1 MKSYL
6 LIALFGAFGTV
17 ARFSVVQITPK
28 IFQST
33 FPIGTLV
40 VNLLGCFLIGL
51 VSGILDKKFISID
64 ENFKNYITI
73 GFLGGFTTFSS
84 FSQDFFNL
92 VNNSNYLLAFIYIFI
107 SVFFGL
113 LMFYLGDKFIHIIS

>member
-6 LIALFGAFGTV
+6 LIALFGAIGTV

-51 VSGILDKKFISID
+51 FSGILNTKFISID
-64 ENFKNYITI
+64 ENFKNYFTI

>member
-51 VSGILDKKFISID
+51 FSGISDTKFISID

>member
-51 VSGILDKKFISID
+51 FSGILDTKFISID

>member
-28 IFQST
+28 IFQSA

-51 VSGILDKKFISID
+51 FSGILDTKFISID

>member
-1 MKSYL
+1 MKLYL

-17 ARFSVVQITPK
+17 ARFSVIQITPK
-28 IFQST
+28 IFQT
-33 FPIGTLV
+33 VFPIGTIT

-51 VSGILDKKFISID
+51 VSGILDTKFISID

-92 VNNSNYLLAFIYIFI
+92 INNSSYLLAFAYIFV
-107 SVFFGL
+107 SVFIGL
-113 LMFYLGDKFIHIIS
+113 LMFYIGDKLIHIIS

>member
-6 LIALFGAFGTV
+6 LIALFGAIGTV
-17 ARFSVVQITPK
+17 ARFSVVEITPK

-51 VSGILDKKFISID
+51 FSGILNTKFISID

>member
-6 LIALFGAFGTV
+6 LIALFGAVGTV
-17 ARFSVVQITPK
+17 ARFSVAQITPK

-51 VSGILDKKFISID
+51 FSGILDTKFISID

-92 VNNSNYLLAFIYIFI
+92 TNSSNYLLAFIYIFI

>member
-6 LIALFGAFGTV
+6 LIALFGAFATLV
-17 ARFSVVQITPK
+17 RFSVMQITPK
-28 IFQST
+28 IFQT
-33 FPIGTLV
+33 IFLIGTLT
-40 VNLLGCFLIGL
+40 VNVLGCFLTGL
-51 VSGILDKKFISID
+51 VSGVLDTKFISID

-92 VNNSNYLLAFIYIFI
+92 INSSNYLLAFIYIFI

-113 LMFYLGDKFIHIIS
+113 LIFYLGDKFIHIIS

>member
-6 LIALFGAFGTV
+6 LIALFGALGTV
-17 ARFSVVQITPK
+17 ARFSVIQITPK
-28 IFQST
+28 IFQT
-33 FPIGTLV
+33 IFPMGTII

-51 VSGILDKKFISID
+51 VSGILDTKFISIG

-92 VNNSNYLLAFIYIFI
+92 INNSSYLLSFGYIFV

-113 LMFYLGDKFIHIIS
+113 LMFYIGDKFIHIIS

>member
-1 MKSYL
+1 MKTYL
-6 LIALFGAFGTV
+6 LITIFGGIGCLFRFLV
-17 ARFSVVQITPK
+17 AQATPK
-28 IFQST
+28 IFGIS
-33 FPIGTLV
+33 FPFATII

-51 VSGILDKKFISID
+51 FSEIINKKLIYID
-64 ENFKNYITI
+64 ENLKNSIAY

-92 VNNSNYLLAFIYIFI
+92 MNNNEIINAFLYLFI

-113 LMFYLGDKFIHIIS
+113 LLFYLGTKSLF

>member
-28 IFQST
+28 IFQSV

-51 VSGILDKKFISID
+51 VSGILDTKFISID

-107 SVFFGL
+107 SVFFWL

>member
-6 LIALFGAFGTV
+6 LIALFGAFGTL

-51 VSGILDKKFISID
+51 FSGILNTKFISID

>member
-1 MKSYL
+1 MKLYL
-6 LIALFGAFGTV
+6 LIALFGALGTA
-17 ARFSVVQITPK
+17 ARFTVIQLTPK
-28 IFQST
+28 IFHT
-33 FPIGTLV
+33 LFPFGTII

-51 VSGILDKKFISID
+51 VYGVINTKFISVD
-64 ENFKNYITI
+64 ENIKNYITI

-92 VNNSNYLLAFIYIFI
+92 INNSSYSLAFGYIFV

-113 LMFYLGDKFIHIIS
+113 MMFYLGDKFIHFIS

>member
-51 VSGILDKKFISID
+51 VSGILDTKFISID

-92 VNNSNYLLAFIYIFI
+92 INNSNYLLAFIYIFI

-113 LMFYLGDKFIHIIS
+113 LMFYLGEKFIHIIS

>member
-6 LIALFGAFGTV
+6 LIALFGALGTL
-17 ARFSVVQITPK
+17 ARFSVIQITPK
-28 IFQST
+28 IFQSI
-33 FPIGTLV
+33 FPIGTLT

-51 VSGILDKKFISID
+51 VSGVMNTKLINID
-64 ENFKNYITI
+64 DNFNNYIVI

-84 FSQDFFNL
+84 FSQDFFDL
-92 VNNSNYLLAFIYIFI
+92 INNSNYLFAFLYIFI

-113 LMFYLGDKFIHIIS
+113 LMFYLGDKFIHVIS

>member
-51 VSGILDKKFISID
+51 VSGILDTKFISID

-92 VNNSNYLLAFIYIFI
+92 INNSNYLLAFIYIFI

-113 LMFYLGDKFIHIIS
+113 LMFYLGDKLIHIIS

>member
-6 LIALFGAFGTV
+6 LIALFGALGTV
-17 ARFSVVQITPK
+17 ARFSVIQITPK
-28 IFQST
+28 IFQT
-33 FPIGTLV
+33 IFPIGTII
-40 VNLLGCFLIGL
+40 VNLFGCFLIGL
-51 VSGILDKKFISID
+51 VSGILDTKFISIG

-92 VNNSNYLLAFIYIFI
+92 INNSSYLLSFGYIFV

-113 LMFYLGDKFIHIIS
+113 LMFYIGDKFIHIIS

>member
-51 VSGILDKKFISID
+51 FSGILNTKFISID

>member
-17 ARFSVVQITPK
+17 ARFSVIQITPK
-28 IFQST
+28 FFQT
-33 FPIGTLV
+33 VFPIGTII

-51 VSGILDKKFISID
+51 VSGILDTKFISID

-92 VNNSNYLLAFIYIFI
+92 INNSSYLLSFGYIFV

-113 LMFYLGDKFIHIIS
+113 LMFYIGDKFIHIIS

>member
-17 ARFSVVQITPK
+17 VRFSVVQITPK

-51 VSGILDKKFISID
+51 VSGILDTKFISID

>member
-51 VSGILDKKFISID
+51 FSAILDTKFISID

>member
-6 LIALFGAFGTV
+6 LIALFGAIGTV

-51 VSGILDKKFISID
+51 FSGILDAKFISID

>member
-51 VSGILDKKFISID
+51 FSGILDTKFIAID

>member
-6 LIALFGAFGTV
+6 LIALFGAIGTL
-17 ARFSVVQITPK
+17 ARFSVIQITPK
-28 IFQST
+28 IFQT
-33 FPIGTLV
+33 IFPIGTLA

-51 VSGILDKKFISID
+51 VSGILDTKFISID

-84 FSQDFFNL
+84 FTQDFFNL
-92 VNNSNYLLAFIYIFI
+92 INSANYLLAFIYIFI
-107 SVFFGL
+107 SVFLSL
-113 LMFYLGDKFIHIIS
+113 LTFYLGDKFIHIIS

>member
-6 LIALFGAFGTV
+6 LIALFGALGTV
-17 ARFSVVQITPK
+17 ARFSVIQITPK
-28 IFQST
+28 IFQT
-33 FPIGTLV
+33 IFPIGTIT

-51 VSGILDKKFISID
+51 VSGILDTKFISID

-84 FSQDFFNL
+84 FTQDFFNL
-92 VNNSNYLLAFIYIFI
+92 INNSSYLLAFAYIFV
-107 SVFFGL
+107 SVLLGL
-113 LMFYLGDKFIHIIS
+113 LMFYVGDKLIHIIS

>member
-6 LIALFGAFGTV
+6 LIALFGAIGTV

-51 VSGILDKKFISID
+51 FSGILNTKFISID

-107 SVFFGL
+107 SVFLGL

>member
-17 ARFSVVQITPK
+17 ARFSVIQITPK
-28 IFQST
+28 FFQT
-33 FPIGTLV
+33 VFPIGTII

-51 VSGILDKKFISID
+51 VSGILDTKFISID

-92 VNNSNYLLAFIYIFI
+92 INNSSYLLAFSYIFV

-113 LMFYLGDKFIHIIS
+113 LMFYIGDKFIHIIS

>member
-17 ARFSVVQITPK
+17 ARFSVIQITPK
-28 IFQST
+28 FFQT
-33 FPIGTLV
+33 VFPIGTII

-51 VSGILDKKFISID
+51 VSGILDTKFISMD

-92 VNNSNYLLAFIYIFI
+92 INNSSYLLAFGYIFV

-113 LMFYLGDKFIHIIS
+113 LMFYIGDKFIHIIS

>member
-33 FPIGTLV
+33 FPIATLV

-51 VSGILDKKFISID
+51 VSGILDTKFISID

>member
-6 LIALFGAFGTV
+6 LIALFGAFGTS
-17 ARFSVVQITPK
+17 ARYSVIQITPK
-28 IFQST
+28 IFQT
-33 FPIGTLV
+33 IFPIGILK

-51 VSGILDKKFISID
+51 VSGILDTKFLTID

-73 GFLGGFTTFSS
+73 GFLECFTTFSS

-92 VNNSNYLLAFIYIFI
+92 INSSNYLLAFVIFL
-107 SVFFGL
+107 FQYFL
-113 LMFYLGDKFIHIIS
+113 D

>member
-17 ARFSVVQITPK
+17 ARFSVVQ
-28 IFQST
+28 
-33 FPIGTLV
+33 
-40 VNLLGCFLIGL
+40 
-51 VSGILDKKFISID
+51 
-64 ENFKNYITI
+64 ITI

>member
-28 IFQST
+28 IFQSV

-51 VSGILDKKFISID
+51 VSGILDIKFISIN

-113 LMFYLGDKFIHIIS
+113 LMFYIGDKFIHIIS

>member
-6 LIALFGAFGTV
+6 LIALFGAIGTV

-51 VSGILDKKFISID
+51 FSGILDTKFISID

-84 FSQDFFNL
+84 FSQDFFIL

>member
-6 LIALFGAFGTV
+6 LIALFGALGTL
-17 ARFSVVQITPK
+17 ARFSVIQITPK
-28 IFQST
+28 IFQT
-33 FPIGTLV
+33 IFPIGTII

-51 VSGILDKKFISID
+51 FSGILDTKFISID
-64 ENFKNYITI
+64 ENFKNYISI

-92 VNNSNYLLAFIYIFI
+92 INNSSYLLAFSYIFV

-113 LMFYLGDKFIHIIS
+113 LMFYIGDKFIHIIS

>member
-17 ARFSVVQITPK
+17 ARFSVIQITPK
-28 IFQST
+28 IFQT
-33 FPIGTLV
+33 IFPIGTIT

-51 VSGILDKKFISID
+51 VSGILDTKFISID

-92 VNNSNYLLAFIYIFI
+92 INNSSYLLAFAYIFV
-107 SVFFGL
+107 SVFIGL
-113 LMFYLGDKFIHIIS
+113 LMFYIGDKLIHIIS

>member
-51 VSGILDKKFISID
+51 FSGILNTKFISID

-92 VNNSNYLLAFIYIFI
+92 TNSSNYLLAFIYIFI

>member
-6 LIALFGAFGTV
+6 LIALFGAIGTL
-17 ARFSVVQITPK
+17 ARFSVIQITPN
-28 IFQST
+28 IFQT
-33 FPIGTLV
+33 IFPIGTLA

-51 VSGILDKKFISID
+51 VSGMLDTKFISLD

-84 FSQDFFNL
+84 FTQDFFNL
-92 VNNSNYLLAFIYIFI
+92 INSANYLLAFIYISI

-113 LMFYLGDKFIHIIS
+113 LTFYLGDKFIHIIS